1 MNNWRKHM
9 NFKLYLGTAS
19 LALVM
24 APASASAQQIS
35 IGHLEDLSGGTADVG
50 TPYGQA
56 VVDTFAWVNKNGGV
70 GGKKLS
76 GARNHYGQQVRTN
89 HGMGPPR
96 YRGADRLPRPGQDS
110 RHVGLLCRGA
120 DRSRGHQRQ
129 GQA

>member
-50 TPYGQA
+50 TPYGQG
-56 VVDTFAWVNKNGGV
+56 VVDTFAWVNKNGGI
-70 GGKKLS
+70 GGKQLS
-76 GARNHYGQQVRTN
+76 VDSNDYGYKVPQAIAL
-89 HGMGPPR
+89 
-96 YRGADRLPRPGQDS
+96 YKKWSAADHTVAAITGWGR
-110 RHVGLLCRGA
+110 
-120 DRSRGHQRQ
+120 
-129 GQA
+129 